1 MSISP
6 SKTHTIPKRECCHCF
21 LKLVDVNRLVI
32 KTLVSISTLCSLPL
46 FFTVTVLSREPP
58 FTPMDATSC
67 NKMKEK
73 PVENCLGFNQYML
86 LNVIMQLTI
95 INNSFLQL
103 CPISMPLPTV
113 SQHIC
118 NFVIMQY
125 LIWVFVSKRRKLTRN
140 TWTLSTPWGLR
151 VKLTVICWMA
161 ISLVVSM
168 DPWDVKAKLVVE
180 LTVAVL
186 GEPISVGWWFI
197 LVRLMVLWLLHGREG
212 RSLSQSEHRRHMT
225 MAKNQRGVCVRESE
239 RQCMCVRESMC
250 VCVKAQY

>member
-1 MSISP
+1 M
-6 SKTHTIPKRECCHCF
+6 
-21 LKLVDVNRLVI
+21 
-32 KTLVSISTLCSLPL
+32 
-46 FFTVTVLSREPP
+46 VTVLSREPP
-58 FTPMDATSC
+58 FIPMDATSC
-67 NKMKEK
+67 NKMKE
-73 PVENCLGFNQYML
+73 
-86 LNVIMQLTI
+86 
-95 INNSFLQL
+95 

-125 LIWVFVSKRRKLTRN
+125 LIWVFVSRKLTRN
-140 TWTLSTPWGLR
+140 TRTLSTPWGLR
-151 VKLTVICWMA
+151 VKLTMICWMP

-168 DPWDVKAKLVVE
+168 DPWDVKAKLEVE

-186 GEPISVGWWFI
+186 GEPINVGWWFI

>member
-1 MSISP
+1 M
-6 SKTHTIPKRECCHCF
+6 
-21 LKLVDVNRLVI
+21 
-32 KTLVSISTLCSLPL
+32 
-46 FFTVTVLSREPP
+46 VTVSSWKPP

-73 PVENCLGFNQYML
+73 PVENCLGFNQHVL
-86 LNVIMQLTI
+86 LNVIMQLTKI
-95 INNSFLQL
+95 DSFSQL
-103 CPISMPLPTV
+103 CPISMPSPTF

-118 NFVIMQY
+118 NFVIRY
-125 LIWVFVSKRRKLTRN
+125 CIIWVFVSNIRKLTRN
-140 TWTLSTPWGLR
+140 TWTLSTPWGLC
-151 VKLTVICWMA
+151 VKLTMICWMA

-186 GEPISVGWWFI
+186 EEPISVGWWFI
-197 LVRLMVLWLLHGREG
+197 LVRLMVLWLLNGREG

-239 RQCMCVRESMC
+239 R
-250 VCVKAQY
+250 